1 MKYLKSILFV
11 SALLFVFAGHS
22 FALDLTLFDGR
33 LHEIKGRVQ
42 QTMNIRTHQDFRDIK
57 ISSNR
62 TMFRIEG
69 LLDIVKQESNNLSMY
84 GLFNYWYDSGA
95 SIDGG
100 LKRSIRSEGGG
111 GRGLEAFRQSNEE
124 EEIIKELYFDYSYES
139 WLNVRLGKQLV
150 SWGEAAETR
159 VADIINPL
167 DLSNLQAFP
176 DWEDYKIGLYM
187 ARIFISPP
195 SMPQDISFE
204 FLVIPFT
211 EYDRFPPGG
220 TGAFI
225 GTPYSPYTADILHK
239 RRHDYPDPSL
249 SNTELGFRIRGLTL
263 GTDWA
268 LSIFNTRIKTPVIR
282 GARGA
287 ASQALWLAGGR
298 NVGDIYEYP
307 FYTSY
312 AATFSRPIDILKS
325 TIRGEIVLNA
335 NRPYN
340 YAGYKRVDKDVF
352 VSALTWD
359 RNNLIPFIS
368 ELMRYK
374 AIVSSIAWYHY
385 KMIGG
390 NKEDGQYISWDSG
403 TRDTTW
409 DKISATFSTGF
420 YYDTILPAFSFVY
433 DLNGNTSYLYKLTV
447 APGDHWRYEVIFQ
460 KFNEQGI
467 KEYGD
472 QVILSLRYEF

>member
-1 MKYLKSILFV
+1 MKGGRVNGRKKIKTIKSLHGREGNLLMKYIKSILFLA
-11 SALLFVFAGHS
+11 ALLFVFVGNS

-42 QTMNIRTHQDFRDIK
+42 HTMNIRTHQDFRDIS
-57 ISSNR
+57 INSNR

-69 LLDIVKQESNNLSMY
+69 LLDIVKQESNTLSMY
-84 GLFNYWYDSGA
+84 GLFNYWYDSAA

-111 GRGLEAFRQSNEE
+111 SHGLEAFRQSNEE
-124 EEIIKELYFDYSYES
+124 EEI
-139 WLNVRLGKQLV
+139 
-150 SWGEAAETR
+150 T
-159 VADIINPL
+159 
-167 DLSNLQAFP
+167 AFP

-195 SMPQDISFE
+195 NMPQDISFE

-225 GTPYSPYTADILHK
+225 GTPYNPYTADILHK

-268 LSIFNTRIKTPVIR
+268 LSVFNTRIKTPVVR

-312 AATFSRPIDILKS
+312 AATFSRPVDILKS

-340 YAGYKRVDKDVF
+340 YASYKRVDKDVLI
-352 VSALTWD
+352 SALTWD

-368 ELMRYK
+368 ERMRYK

-390 NKEDGQYISWDSG
+390 NKEDGAYIAWDAG

-460 KFNEQGI
+460 KFNEQGV